1 MQDMDV
7 ASHAVDSTPAAPIS
21 DAPTGHPA
29 AVVQLSRQQILH
41 ATAGCLGEK
50 GYDAT
55 TIRAIAA
62 RLGCAVGSIYRY
74 YQDKRELL
82 SVVTQSRL
90 VAVAEQL
97 EGKAD
102 LESALREY
110 HAQASDDP
118 AAYQLMFWLAT
129 VTPDGRPEAVSTAH
143 DSATGKSASKHPGK
157 LPGVVVRIIDAWA
170 RRIGDLALARQ
181 AWALLHGSILVGD
194 PIDATLALLSQLGA
208 VATSASDAEPAI
220 QPEPVIVAKQPAAAA
235 TASSGMSG
243 VEDVCLL

>member
-7 ASHAVDSTPAAPIS
+7 TSQAVHSAPITTTP
-21 DAPTGHPA
+21 DAPTAPPA
-29 AVVQLSRQQILH
+29 AAVQLSRQQILH

-55 TIRAIAA
+55 TIRAIAS

-90 VAVAEQL
+90 IVVAEQL

-129 VTPDGRPEAVSTAH
+129 VTPDGRPEAVSTA
-143 DSATGKSASKHPGK
+143 APGRAPGK

-170 RRIGDLALARQ
+170 RRIGDLSLTRQ
-181 AWALLHGSILVGD
+181 AWGLLHGSILIGD
-194 PIDATLALLSQLGA
+194 PIDATLALLTQLGA
-208 VATSASDAEPAI
+208 VVPSTEEADAPA
-220 QPEPVIVAKQPAAAA
+220 QPEPVIVAKQPAPA
-235 TASSGMSG
+235 GKSG

>member
-1 MQDMDV
+1 
-7 ASHAVDSTPAAPIS
+7 PAA
-21 DAPTGHPA
+21 A
-29 AVVQLSRQQILH
+29 VQLSRQQILH

-55 TIRAIAA
+55 TIRAIAS

-82 SVVTQSRL
+82 SFVTQSRL

-129 VTPDGRPEAVSTAH
+129 VTPDGRPEAVATA
-143 DSATGKSASKHPGK
+143 GPGASK

-170 RRIGDLALARQ
+170 RRIGDLSLTRQ
-181 AWALLHGSILVGD
+181 AWGLLHGSILIGD
-194 PIDATLALLSQLGA
+194 PIDATLALLTQLGA
-208 VATSASDAEPAI
+208 VVSSTEQADAPA
-220 QPEPVIVAKQPAAAA
+220 QPVIVARQPAAAPA
-235 TASSGMSG
+235 GKSG